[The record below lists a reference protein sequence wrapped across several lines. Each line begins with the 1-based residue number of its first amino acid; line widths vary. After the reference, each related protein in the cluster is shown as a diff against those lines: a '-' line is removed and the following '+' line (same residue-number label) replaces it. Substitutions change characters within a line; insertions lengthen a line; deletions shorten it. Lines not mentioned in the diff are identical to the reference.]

1 MLLDRCMPEYH
12 SREVHSI
19 RVDRSPAQLYPIAR
33 HLDFSS
39 SFITKTLFAL
49 RGLSTKAMNL
59 DAMVSGPGPFRLIAE
74 SDDEFVVAGI
84 GRPGGDLVTFETKDK
99 FQEMQDPGLIK
110 ICWNFSLHRDNEKTD
125 STVVRTETRIQST
138 DRKARVIFSL
148 YWLFVRPFS
157 GLIRLEMLRIVRRT
171 ALAGDS
177 R

>member
-19 RVDRSPAQLYPIAR
+19 RVDRTAAQLFPIVR

-39 SFITKTLFAL
+39 SSVTKTLFAL

-59 DAMVSGPGPFRLIAE
+59 DAMVSAPGPFRVIAE

-84 GRPGGDLVTFETKDK
+84 GRPGGDLVTFETQDE
-99 FQEMQDPGLIK
+99 FHAMQEPGLIK
-110 ICWNFSLHRDNEKTD
+110 ICWNFSLHPDADGRD

-138 DRKARVIFSL
+138 DRMARAIFFL

-157 GLIRLEMLRIVRRT
+157 GLIRLEMLRIVRQT
-171 ALAGDS
+171 ALAGES